1 MGAVAAIISMQKRL
15 HAARLPGD
23 FPPDHFQNS
32 HFSGRT
38 TMSAFLTTRRTMLR
52 GLGVT
57 MALPWME
64 SLRVWGTEAG
74 TTAATGEAPIRFGVL
89 FSGNGF
95 HKDHW
100 WAKGAGKDMELGK
113 VLEPLSA
120 YREKLLFIRGLY
132 NDEALKG
139 NIHSSQTGNLLS
151 GAPLEAGGGI
161 RSGTSID
168 QLLAQS
174 YGQTTRVPSLVL
186 GCEKA
191 NPSVHKNYSMLY
203 SSHISWT
210 SPTTPTPLEVYPA
223 LAFDRLFRD
232 EVSKG
237 DKSVLD
243 AVLEDANDLR
253 RSISIA
259 DQQKLDEYLSSV
271 REVEQRI
278 SRAGQRGELQGW
290 KPAFDKPNIPR
301 PADGIP
307 QDIAEHMRLM
317 CDILVLG
324 FQTDSTR
331 LCTLK
336 LNNDHSSLRFP
347 NLNVDYMIH
356 HLLSHQE
363 SEDWLKVNRF
373 FIEQFGYI
381 AGKLDAIQEGERTA
395 LDNTMLMYCSSMHTG
410 SHDATKLPVVI
421 LGKGGGKLETGRVL
435 DYLDKPNRKMCSL
448 YLSLMDKFGLQLDR
462 FGDSTER
469 LAEI

>member
-1 MGAVAAIISMQKRL
+1 
-15 HAARLPGD
+15 
-23 FPPDHFQNS
+23 
-32 HFSGRT
+32 
-38 TMSAFLTTRRTMLR
+38 
-52 GLGVT
+52 
-57 MALPWME
+57 ME
-64 SLRVWGTEAG
+64 SLRVWGQESG
-74 TTAATGEAPIRFGVL
+74 TTPATGEAPVRLAVL

-100 WAKGAGKDMELGK
+100 WAKGAGRDMELGK
-113 VLEPLSA
+113 VLEPLSPW
-120 YREKLLFIRGLY
+120 REKLLFIKGLY

-151 GAPLEAGGGI
+151 GAPLESGGGI

-168 QLLAQS
+168 QLLAQH
-174 YGQTTRVPSLVL
+174 YGQTTKVPSLVL

-203 SSHISWT
+203 SSHISWS
-210 SPTTPTPLEVYPA
+210 SPTAPTPLEVFPA

-232 EVSKG
+232 EAGRG

-243 AVLEDANDLR
+243 AVLEDAGDLR
-253 RSISIA
+253 RRISGS
-259 DQQKLDEYLSSV
+259 DQQKLDEYLGSV

-278 SRAGQRGELQGW
+278 ARAGQRGELQGW
-290 KPAFDKPNIPR
+290 KPTLDKPDVPR

-307 QDIAEHMRLM
+307 QDIGEHMRLM
-317 CDILVLG
+317 CDILVLA

-336 LNNDHSSLRFP
+336 LNNDHSSLRFS
-347 NLNVDYMIH
+347 NLGVDYMIH

-363 SEDWLKVNRF
+363 SDDWLKVNRF
-373 FIEQFGYI
+373 FIEQFAYI
-381 AGKLDAIQEGERTA
+381 AAKLDAIQEGERTA
-395 LDNTMLMYCSSMHTG
+395 LDNSMIMYCSSMLTG

-421 LGKGGGKLETGRVL
+421 LGRGGGTLESGRVL

-448 YLSLMDKFGLQLDR
+448 YLSLMDKFGLHLQS

-469 LAEI
+469 LSEI